1 MELPTQSSLNIGPRK
16 LLDYPEYYHRLLRC
30 LETSISSISTDPVF
44 LQQQL
49 ELFEHA
55 KANEKAILLS
65 LTEDVFGNLGEE
77 SPRILLEH
85 IFISFGAQC
94 SHEQTFKIIAAY
106 IRQFSIQIDL
116 QARALCVDD
125 LQNLLLEETKHMSDT
140 LNMLSKR
147 FEKIDG
153 PIRSHL
159 MEAGKTAPL
168 SKTFDI
174 YAAGVRQSMQMIR
187 QASKSYGANCDPHQ
201 CDYLNDSC
209 TLLCVHA
216 SMQSLSTQLW
226 RLASDLR
233 LRATGP
239 RGGFKEIILPA
250 VAPGSSIMPGKLNPV
265 MAEMVYS
272 TSDQVDANHASM
284 SMAIKSGWLE
294 SAASSGII
302 LRNFIESSRLLRRTI
317 RSFTDKCLVG
327 VVPNTKNR
335 VIS

>member
-1 MELPTQSSLNIGPRK
+1 MKFPTQGSLNIGPRK
-16 LLDYPEYYHRLLRC
+16 LSDYPEYFHRLLEC
-30 LETSISSISTDPVF
+30 LETSVSGISSEPVF
-44 LQQQL
+44 LQQQY

-55 KANEKAILLS
+55 KANEKTILLS

-77 SPRILLEH
+77 SPRILMEH
-85 IFISFGAQC
+85 IFTSFGAQH
-94 SHEQTFKIIAAY
+94 SYEQTFKIIAAY
-106 IRQFSIQIDL
+106 IRQFSVQIDL

-125 LQNLLLEETKHMSDT
+125 LQDQLIEETKHMAEA

-147 FEKIDG
+147 FEKVEG

-159 MEAGKTAPL
+159 FETGRTASLSEA
-168 SKTFDI
+168 FEN
-174 YAAGVRQSMQMIR
+174 YAAGVHQSVQMIR
-187 QASKSYGANCDPHQ
+187 QAGKSYGTSYDSYQ

-216 SMQSLSTQLW
+216 SIQSLSTQLW

-272 TSDQVDANHASM
+272 TADQVDANHASM

-327 VVPNTKNR
+327 VVPNT
-335 VIS
+335 

>member
-16 LLDYPEYYHRLLRC
+16 LSDYPEYFHRLLDC
-30 LETSISSISTDPVF
+30 LQTSLSRVSTDPVF
-44 LQQQL
+44 LQQQNK
-49 ELFEHA
+49 LFDHA
-55 KANEKAILLS
+55 KANEEAILLS

-77 SPRILLEH
+77 SPRILMEH
-85 IFISFGAQC
+85 IFTSYGAHY
-94 SHEQTFKIIAAY
+94 SYEQTFKIIAAH

-125 LQNLLLEETKHMSDT
+125 LQSLLIEETKHMSDT

-147 FEKIDG
+147 FEKVSS

-159 MEAGKTAPL
+159 VETRDTASL

-174 YAAGVRQSMQMIR
+174 YAAGVRQSMQMIC
-187 QASKSYGANCDPHQ
+187 QANKSYGANYNPYH

-209 TLLCVHA
+209 SLLCVHA
-216 SMQSLSTQLW
+216 SIQSLSTQLW

-239 RGGFKEIILPA
+239 RGGFKEIVLPA

-294 SAASSGII
+294 SAASSSII

-327 VVPNTKNR
+327 VVPNTEK
-335 VIS
+335 